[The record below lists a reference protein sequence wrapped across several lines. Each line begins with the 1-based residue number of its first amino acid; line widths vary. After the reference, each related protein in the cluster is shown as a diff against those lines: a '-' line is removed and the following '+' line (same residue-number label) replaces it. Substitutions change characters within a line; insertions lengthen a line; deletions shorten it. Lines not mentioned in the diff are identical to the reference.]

1 MRLRTIAPIPAH
13 GAGLEEALASAA
25 DAIAFTLTDSTVPV
39 EDLRRAAVDGLA
51 RVAEVGKTGV
61 AILNHP
67 RTKFL
72 RDDVDALSGPNL
84 SVVLLPHT
92 VDPQDIRDL
101 AVLLREFELARGIE
115 PGCTTVF
122 PVIDTARGLIRCVE
136 IVQAAPRVGG
146 LVFDARAYAADAGAR
161 AEENGPR
168 LAYARGAV
176 VAAARAFEKQPLVV
190 AEPLQLPH
198 LAQYGF
204 AGVLLPDARA
214 ASLAN
219 AAFSPPAH
227 VAELAQRQVTAY
239 ETARADGAWVARLG
253 SQVIDAHTARKARQ
267 ILDQ

>member
-1 MRLRTIAPIPAH
+1 MRLRSIALIPAH

-25 DAIAFTLTDSTVPV
+25 DAIAFTLTDTAVPV
-39 EDLRRAAVDGLA
+39 EDLRRAAADGLA

-67 RTKFL
+67 RTKLL

-84 SVVLLPHT
+84 SLVLLPHA
-92 VDPQDIRDL
+92 VDPQDVRDL
-101 AVLLREFELARGIE
+101 AVLLREFELARGLE

-122 PVIDTARGLIRCVE
+122 PVIDTARGLIRAVE

-146 LVFDARAYAADAGAR
+146 LVLDARAYAADAGAR
-161 AEENGPR
+161 GEENGPR
-168 LAYARGAV
+168 LSYARGAV

-219 AAFSPPAH
+219 AAFSPTAYTFG
-227 VAELAQRQVTAY
+227 LAQQQVAAY
-239 ETARADGAWVARLG
+239 DAARAEGAWVGRLG
-253 SQVIDAHTARKARQ
+253 SQVVDAHTARKARQ
-267 ILDQ
+267 TLEQ